1 MNDIVIIGGGT
12 AGWMAAVSISCRFPE
27 KTVTIIDP
35 KLIGPIGVGE
45 SVDDLAPFTARDFAR
60 AMVGLGE

>member
-12 AGWMAAVSISCRFPE
+12 AGWMAAVSIASRFPQ
-27 KTVTIIDP
+27 KKVTIVDP

-60 AMVGLGE
+60 AVVGLGD